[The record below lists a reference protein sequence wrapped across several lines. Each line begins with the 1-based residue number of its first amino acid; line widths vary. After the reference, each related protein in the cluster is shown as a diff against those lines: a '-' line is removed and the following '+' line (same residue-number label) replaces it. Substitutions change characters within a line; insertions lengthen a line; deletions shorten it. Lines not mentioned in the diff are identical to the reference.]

1 MARRV
6 IYGDLFNCSIL
17 VLMKFKIATPL
28 LNCTVAAADGGG
40 GCVYPSPDTA
50 SEDSR
55 FFAVCDVCGCHGAD
69 EVATRA
75 VYHAVCDT
83 VSAGFDADKPFDCK
97 VFDEALH
104 SAGDVLDSLG
114 VAGGQCGGGVSL
126 AVALL
131 HRGGCFF
138 ASIGGAQAMLVRP
151 GSGIVYRSPGS
162 CGSSVLGDG
171 GKVHLQDASLKNLT
185 DLQAGDYIYLSK
197 GRAGIMADEEIVSL
211 LGDAAIGDGEKLQRL
226 VYASVGSVCRCECL
240 VRITDVQCDDDD
252 AVADAGK
259 MQAVAGSSVE
269 MPRRGAWQMCMV
281 VILIVL
287 LLLIVFA
294 FVSSVI
300 GR

>member
-1 MARRV
+1 
-6 IYGDLFNCSIL
+6 
-17 VLMKFKIATPL
+17 
-28 LNCTVAAADGGG
+28 
-40 GCVYPSPDTA
+40 
-50 SEDSR
+50 
-55 FFAVCDVCGCHGAD
+55 
-69 EVATRA
+69 
-75 VYHAVCDT
+75 
-83 VSAGFDADKPFDCK
+83 
-97 VFDEALH
+97 
-104 SAGDVLDSLG
+104 
-114 VAGGQCGGGVSL
+114 
-126 AVALL
+126 
-131 HRGGCFF
+131 
-138 ASIGGAQAMLVRP
+138 MLVRP

-269 MPRRGAWQMCMV
+269 VPRRGAWQMCMV